1 MVTPLGVGTYESW
14 SALAAGG
21 SGVAWA
27 NLLGEQSALRHP
39 AALVPE
45 FPIQRYVTNRKL
57 LRLMGRSDRFALAA
71 AQMAISE
78 APPDGIH
85 PERRGAFT
93 ATRKEIVPIESL
105 FDVVRGSWDDT
116 RTMDSVR
123 LGRDGFGLIPPL
135 TLVLGLP
142 NGCLFALSVLHT
154 VHGANTNFLGSGEVG
169 LAAVAAAY
177 QAVREGSVDWAVAGG
192 HDSGADRWAYADF
205 HRLGLL
211 CQPSGDPARSVRPL
225 DRRRSGFALGEG
237 AAMVVVE
244 DLEGAR
250 VRGARVR
257 AEIVACAATSD
268 AHGLVSPLADG
279 TALATAV
286 ENALQQARLSPEDV
300 DYVNAYASATPA
312 GDRTELR
319 ALEAVFGRA
328 PRRPLLGGI
337 KGAIG
342 HLLAASGAVEFAATA
357 LAVQHQ
363 MAPPT
368 RNLEEPDPECHFDCL
383 PGKARVV
390 PIVHALTISR
400 GIGGQ
405 NIVVVLRRCEP

>member
-1 MVTPLGVGTYESW
+1 MSPRRVVVTGVGMVTPLGVGTYESW

-244 DLEGAR
+244 AVVRLLPGVLGSEESPLDDSHVAGLLEYPHYTRPA
-250 VRGARVR
+250 VFRGWPVPEVLLSGNH
-257 AEIVACAATSD
+257 AEIARWRREQAIRRT
-268 AHGLVSPLADG
+268 LA
-279 TALATAV
+279 
-286 ENALQQARLSPEDV
+286 
-300 DYVNAYASATPA
+300 
-312 GDRTELR
+312 
-319 ALEAVFGRA
+319 
-328 PRRPLLGGI
+328 RRPE
-337 KGAIG
+337 
-342 HLLAASGAVEFAATA
+342 LLAQASLTAAERKLVDTLRSLAGAT
-357 LAVQHQ
+357 
-363 MAPPT
+363 
-368 RNLEEPDPECHFDCL
+368 L
-383 PGKARVV
+383 P
-390 PIVHALTISR
+390 S
-400 GIGGQ
+400 
-405 NIVVVLRRCEP
+405 E